1 MPKFEYLGKEKSG
14 HMVSGDLDAKNRNEA
29 VSLLIEKGLTPIKI
43 NECKRGIF
51 KSNSKREGR
60 ISGKEKV
67 VFSRQLAILINSG
80 LPLAQS
86 FSILQKQT
94 SNQKFKKIIEEVGK
108 DLQGGISLSDALS
121 KHPKAFSTIFVN
133 MVRAGEIGGT
143 LDQTLERLANQM
155 EKDREIIAKV
165 RNAMMYPSVIIVAM
179 IGAVT
184 FLMVKVVPQLSTIF
198 EDMGGELP
206 INTRALIFI
215 SNVLKNYLIFVILSV
230 VGTIYALRRLVK
242 TNKKF
247 KFHFNAFLL
256 KVPLIKMV
264 IIKLNTARFARTL
277 GMLLNSGIPVMESL
291 EIVNNSISNEVFL
304 RKLAEASNSVKNVQT
319 LSGALTQTAL
329 FPPLVCEM
337 ISVGEET
344 GNLEEILAKLADF
357 NDKELDS
364 IISNLSA
371 ILEPVIMLAL
381 GGIVGFIV
389 ISILQP
395 IYTMSDLV

>member
-304 RKLAEASNSVKNVQT
+304 RKLAEAR
-319 LSGALTQTAL
+319 
-329 FPPLVCEM
+329 
-337 ISVGEET
+337 
-344 GNLEEILAKLADF
+344 
-357 NDKELDS
+357 
-364 IISNLSA
+364 
-371 ILEPVIMLAL
+371 
-381 GGIVGFIV
+381 
-389 ISILQP
+389 
-395 IYTMSDLV
+395 